1 MENKN
6 KGLIKAFLPVFIV
19 FLIVSLLIVSIPSVL
34 REWNTD
40 HRVLLGGNEI
50 LFIVTAISY
59 WLHVRS
65 LRSSNP
71 HVFVRM
77 VYGSLL
83 VKMMVCF
90 VAVLLY
96 AWRTPVVNRNA
107 IIGSFIL
114 YIIYTFLE
122 VRILTQLTKR
132 LPKDA

>member
-6 KGLIKAFLPVFIV
+6 KVVIKAFLPVFVV
-19 FLIVSLLIVSIPSVL
+19 FLIISLLIISLPSVL
-34 REWNTD
+34 QEWNID

-50 LFIVTAISY
+50 LFIVTVISY
-59 WLHVRS
+59 WLHIRS

-96 AWRTPVVNRNA
+96 AWRNPVVNRNA
-107 IIGSFIL
+107 IVGSFVL

-122 VRILTQLTKR
+122 VRILTQLTKK

>member
-1 MENKN
+1 MKN
-6 KGLIKAFLPVFIV
+6 NTKVLVRAFLPIFVF
-19 FLIVSLLIVSIPSVL
+19 FLIICLLITNLPSVL
-34 REWNTD
+34 QEWNAD

-59 WLHVRS
+59 WLHIRS

-83 VKMMVCF
+83 VKMMVCL

-96 AWRTPVVNRNA
+96 AWRTPVVSRNA

-122 VRILTQLTKR
+122 VRILTQLTKK

>member
-19 FLIVSLLIVSIPSVL
+19 FLIVSLLIVSLSSVL
-34 REWNTD
+34 QEWNTD

-59 WLHVRS
+59 WLHIRS

-132 LPKDA
+132 LPKD